1 MQFPIDESPLGAY
14 DFCGSAMEW
23 LDDWYDFG
31 RGMRRLGGGGWGQSM
46 GHVLT
51 VAGGL
56 GAPPE
61 ATSGETGMRL
71 LARPS
76 GGGGR

>member
-23 LDDWYDFG
+23 LDAWYDFG
-31 RGMRRLGGGGWGQSM
+31 RGMRRLGGGSWGQSM

-56 GAPPE
+56 GAPPD

-71 LARPS
+71 LARRVS
-76 GGGGR
+76 GGAR